1 MQDCGLWMFW
11 CGELP
16 GTNLRDVISRF
27 WVCVVMQAGT
37 AAGKIRAR
45 P

>member
-1 MQDCGLWMFW
+1 MYW

-16 GTNLRDVISRF
+16 EMEFRDVVLSP

-37 AAGKIRAR
+37 AAGKVRAR
-45 P
+45 PSQP